1 MQRKMVGFTTDVQGH
16 WVARLDCG
24 HRQHVRHDPPLIE
37 RPWVTTEDG
46 RRSKLGQTLD
56 CVRCDAFELPD
67 DFVPYKTTA
76 VFTEATVPAGLLS
89 DHTTKPGVWARI
101 VVSAGRLAY
110 RVQPPLARSLELV
123 PGCPGIVV
131 PEVPHSVEP
140 LGRVCFTVEFLRA
153 PVESA

>member
-1 MQRKMVGFTTDVQGH
+1 MVGFATDVEGH
-16 WVARLDCG
+16 WVAQLSCG

-37 RPWVTTEDG
+37 RPWVTTEEG
-46 RRSKLGQTLD
+46 RRSKLGQALD

-76 VFTEATVPAGLLS
+76 VFTEATVPTGLRGA
-89 DHTTKPGVWARI
+89 HTTKAGVWGRI
-101 VVSAGRLAY
+101 VVSAGRLGY
-110 RVQPPLARSLELV
+110 HVQAPLARTFELT

-140 LGRVCFTVEFLRA
+140 LGPVSFTVEFLRA